1 MTGGGHPD
9 PNWAGRIAFILTCA
23 IAISLCAAIII
34 VALTPEPLDQ
44 SFGAVITTL
53 TGAAVGAV
61 ATYLG
66 TTREGGGGSS
76 GGAGPAAPPRD
87 DSEAE
92 PPA

>member
-1 MTGGGHPD
+1 MTSGGHPD

-66 TTREGGGGSS
+66 TSRADGGGSAS
-76 GGAGPAAPPRD
+76 APEPPPASHD
-87 DSEAE
+87 ESE